1 MILMD
6 FKELKEAALSAMKNA
21 YAPYSQFHVG
31 CSILLDD
38 GTIIKGANIENASY
52 GLSNCAERSA
62 LFTVYSLGYR
72 KENIK
77 KLLVIGDTDDVIS
90 PCGACRQ
97 VICELVNDD
106 TEIILTNL
114 HGKYKIVT
122 KHDLLPFSFTKEDMK
137 K

>member
-1 MILMD
+1 MLVDI
-6 FKELKEAALSAMKNA
+6 KKLKEAAISAMQNA
-21 YAPYSQFHVG
+21 YVPYSHFHVG

-52 GLSNCAERSA
+52 GLTNCAERSA

-77 KLLVIGDTDDVIS
+77 KMLIVGDTEDVIS

-97 VICELVNDD
+97 VISELVSDD

-114 HGKYKIVT
+114 HDKYRSVT
-122 KHDLLPFSFTKEDMK
+122 KHELLPFSFTKEDMK